1 MAKWIE
7 HPQSVSPG
15 SAMPEMG
22 ISADNAHEIARYL
35 ETLHGEH

>member
-22 ISADNAHEIARYL
+22 ISSDNAHDIARYL